1 MLFPDNPLVANNNQ
15 FFSTGDKPRTLKC
28 EVSGVPNIFIF
39 SKWQHLVNG
48 HLVRF
53 LDGNNNGILTLPCSN
68 SSDIQYDDSGLYICN
83 VTNNIRNENGQLW
96 QTGTVNVTIKGNT

>member
-1 MLFPDNPLVANNNQ
+1 MFADNPLVKNKNQ

-28 EVSGVPNIFIF
+28 EVSGVPNIFTF
-39 SKWQHLVNG
+39 NKWQHLING

-53 LDGNNNGILTLPCSN
+53 LDGNNDGILTLPCSN

-96 QTGTVNVTIKGNT
+96 QTGTINVTIKGNT